1 MTTII
6 QPTDHFTG
14 DTHFWH
20 GTILKPGYGERP
32 FSDVTKMN
40 EHMIRVWNV
49 RVPRNANVWH
59 VGDFSFG
66 NAKRTLEILDRL
78 HGQIHLIR
86 GNHDRAIKGHLAKRF
101 ASVQDYRELKTPDG
115 IKVCLSHY
123 PMVTWNKAHHG
134 SWMLHGHSHG
144 NLLDTGGRRIDIG
157 VDTHPVFAPYSFEEI
172 EARMA
177 ERSFVQVDHHRESLR
192 RDQ

>member
-1 MTTII
+1 MATVI

-20 GTILKPGYGERP
+20 STILKPDYGERP
-32 FSDVTKMN
+32 FSTVEKMN
-40 EHMIRVWNV
+40 EHLIRVWN
-49 RVPRNANVWH
+49 RCVPRNGRVFH

-66 NAKRTLEILDRL
+66 NRKRTEEILDRL
-78 HGQIHLIR
+78 HGQIHLVR
-86 GNHDRAIKGHLAKRF
+86 GNHDRAIKGALAQRF
-101 ASVQDYRELKTPDG
+101 ASVQDYLELKTPDG
-115 IKVCLSHY
+115 TKVVMSHY

-144 NLLDTGGRRIDIG
+144 NLLDVGNRRIDVG
-157 VDTHPVFAPYSFEEI
+157 VDTHTVFAPYSFEEI
-172 EARMA
+172 EARMDG
-177 ERSFVQVDHHRESLR
+177 RGFVQVDHHRESLR